1 MSIVTLDE
9 AKSQGRITWAG
20 EDALLQGYLDAA
32 ERHCCNFLNRNV
44 YADQAALDA
53 AKALVPAALAI
64 AKTAYDA
71 AYTAWQ
77 GMSATIPST
86 NYDGVFYPQNT
97 SSTSANDL
105 AAIAF
110 EQLTHDWAEA
120 LKAAR
125 ATYYGMVAN
134 QTFTQAVI
142 LLFAG
147 WAVNREYVIT
157 ELSNAIELPFGV
169 TALLFPDRVQQGV

>member
-1 MSIVTLDE
+1 MSIVTLDQ
-9 AKSQGRITWAG
+9 AKAQGRITWAS
-20 EDALLQGYLDAA
+20 EDVLLQGYLDAA

-44 YADQAALDA
+44 YADQTALDA
-53 AKALVPAALAI
+53 ARATAPAALSA
-64 AKTAYDA
+64 AAAAYDA

-77 GMSATIPST
+77 AMVVGTTST
-86 NYDGVFYPQNT
+86 T
-97 SSTSANDL
+97 DL
-105 AAIAF
+105 AALAF
-110 EQLTHDWAEA
+110 EKLSHDWNEA
-120 LKAAR
+120 KKADR
-125 ATYYGMVAN
+125 AIWFGMVAN
-134 QTFTQAVI
+134 ETFIQAVI